1 MTIES
6 KSQFAKRINRAPSY
20 ITELLSHG
28 RLVLD
33 ATGKKIDVEASL
45 KKLAET
51 SSGANPAVAARHESA
66 RKAPAIK
73 KTKKK
78 KTEAIDQPSRAS
90 YKSQVLHYEN
100 EQLKIEMLLRNG
112 MRFDLSDV
120 RRESQNIGN
129 TLRASLE
136 RLVDQTAPRLSV
148 MKSVAERKQLLATEL
163 LKLKTVMKSEF
174 PRALRRM
181 QKTK

>member
-6 KSQFAKRINRAPSY
+6 KSQFARRINRVPSY
-20 ITELLSHG
+20 ITELLAHG

-33 ATGKKIDVEASL
+33 STGKKIDVEASL

-66 RKAPAIK
+66 RAKPKA
-73 KTKKK
+73 KKK
-78 KTEAIDQPSRAS
+78 KPVNDDVPSRAS
-90 YKSQVLHYEN
+90 YKSQVMFYEN
-100 EQLKIEMLLRNG
+100 EQLKIEMMLRSG
-112 MRFDLSDV
+112 KKFDLTDV
-120 RRESQNIGN
+120 RREAQNIGN

-148 MKSVAERKQLLATEL
+148 MKSAQERQHLLATEL
-163 LKLKTVMKSEF
+163 LKLKTVLKTEF